1 VDPGLQMTYQKI
13 HLEVRLKIS
22 GKKIIV
28 DLKIRKYFV
37 NKKKAAVII
46 ETGLHRDARVERI

>member
-1 VDPGLQMTYQKI
+1 MTYQKI